1 MSTSRRHF
9 LGAAAGI
16 SLAGE
21 LLAETPQNIS
31 PNDRIRVALIGNGIQ
46 GSGDARTSVA
56 TGGVELVAVSDVY
69 EGRLTRAK
77 EVWGDRVFTTRDYRE
92 VLARPDVDAVII
104 ATPDHWHRKISVD
117 AMNAGKDVY
126 CEKPM
131 VQLIDDG
138 QEVIDTHKRT
148 GRIMQ
153 VGSQRVSSIVYQKA
167 KELLEGGAIGELN
180 LVEAWVDR
188 NSAIG
193 AWQYSIPPDASPS
206 TIDWDRFLG
215 RAPKLPFE
223 PVRLFRWR
231 NYRDYGTG
239 VGGDLFVHLF
249 SGIHFVL
256 GAIGPTRVF
265 TTGGLRFWKDG
276 RDVPDVM
283 LGLYDYPARGKF
295 PAFNLSLRVDF
306 VDGAA
311 ETQGFRFVGSEG
323 ILTIGNGVTVSRQ
336 PREAEPGH
344 TADTFSKAMQEQ
356 YMREYREKY
365 PVRRASADSMR
376 PQGDEKYLPPP
387 GYSDWLD
394 HHRNFVNAVR
404 SRKQVIEDPVFGFRA
419 AGPALLS
426 NISYFE
432 KKVCEWNPET
442 MTLKS

>member
-1 MSTSRRHF
+1 MSTTRRHF
-9 LGAAAGI
+9 LGTAAGVT
-16 SLAGE
+16 LA
-21 LLAETPQNIS
+21 AEMQAQQNVS
-31 PNDRIRVALIGNGIQ
+31 PNDRVRVALIGNGIQ
-46 GSGDARTSVA
+46 GSGDARTSLA
-56 TGGVELVAVSDVY
+56 TGSVELVAVADVY
-69 EGRLTRAK
+69 EGRLTKAK
-77 EVWGDRVFTTRDYRE
+77 EVWGSQVFTTRDYRE
-92 VLARPDVDAVII
+92 VLARKDVDAVIV
-104 ATPDHWHRKISVD
+104 ATPDHWHRKIAVD

-131 VQLIDDG
+131 VQLVDDG
-138 QEVIDTHKRT
+138 KEVIDTEKRT
-148 GRIMQ
+148 GRILQ
-153 VGSQRVSSIVYQKA
+153 VGSQRVSSVIYQKA
-167 KELLEGGAIGELN
+167 KELLERGAIGELN
-180 LVEAWVDR
+180 MVEAWVDR

-193 AWQYSIPPDASPS
+193 AWQYSIPPDASTS

-215 RAPKLPFE
+215 RAPKIPFE
-223 PVRLFRWR
+223 PIRLFRWR

-249 SGIHFVL
+249 TGIHFVL

-306 VDGAA
+306 VDGAT

-323 ILTIGNGVTVSRQ
+323 ILTIGNGVTVSKM
-336 PREAEPGH
+336 PREAEPGQ
-344 TADTFSKAMQEQ
+344 TADTFSKAIEEQ
-356 YMREYREKY
+356 YMREYRAKY
-365 PVRRASADSMR
+365 PVQRPTADSMR
-376 PQGDEKYLPPP
+376 PQGDEVYLPPR

-394 HHRNFVNAVR
+394 HHRNFISAVK
-404 SRKQVIEDPVFGFRA
+404 SRRPVIEDATFGFRA

-432 KKVCEWNPET
+432 QRVCLWDPET
-442 MTLKS
+442 MTLKG